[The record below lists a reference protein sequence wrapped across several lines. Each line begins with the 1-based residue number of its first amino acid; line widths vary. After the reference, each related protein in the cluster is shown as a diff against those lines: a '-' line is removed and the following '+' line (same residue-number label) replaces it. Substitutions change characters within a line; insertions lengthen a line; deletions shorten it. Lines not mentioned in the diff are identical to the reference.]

1 MKKELKKL
9 LAALS
14 ALLKP
19 QKQQALVRIPVMV
32 KKPGFKQ

>member
-9 LAALS
+9 ITHLNE
-14 ALLKP
+14 LLKP

-32 KKPGFKQ
+32 KKPGFKN